1 MASKPFPAG
10 VYAASLTWFSEGE
23 QQPINYEIQ
32 ERHLKHLIGSGLTG
46 VVIAGSNGE
55 AVSLTAEERL
65 KLVSLTREVATRMGR
80 KDMPI
85 VIGTVGHATM
95 DIIEQ
100 LRASKE
106 AGADFGLVL
115 TPSYFHFAMNASA
128 IKQFFTERADAEQVA
143 DASPIPIP
151 IYSWPLVT
159 SGIELNSDI
168 MSTLGI
174 HPNIAGTKLT
184 CGGIA
189 KTVRIAA
196 EFRKEDFC
204 ALTGFTDWL
213 LPGLHAG
220 ASGSISGFANLCPR
234 SALFDAAIVGVLIRK
249 KACVRIYETYK
260 AGKFDEARALQNA
273 IAKPEWD
280 ITKSG
285 INGTKWVVAKLLGYG
300 EENCATRRP
309 YTKFTDEVQQKELLA
324 VMQVVYASEN

>member
-10 VYAASLTWFSEGE
+10 VYAASLTWFSEEE

-32 ERHLKHLIGSGLTG
+32 QRHLKHLIGSGLTG

-55 AVSLTAEERL
+55 AVSLTAEVRL
-65 KLVSLTREVATRMGR
+65 KLVALTRDVATRMGR

-85 VIGTVGHATM
+85 VIGTVGHATK

-115 TPSYFHFAMNASA
+115 TPSYFHFAMDASV
-128 IKQFFTERADAEQVA
+128 IKQFFTEVA
-143 DASPIPIP
+143 DASPIPIL

-159 SGIELNSDI
+159 SGIEINSDI
-168 MSTLGI
+168 MSTLGK
-174 HPNIAGTKLT
+174 HPNIVGTKLT

-196 EFRKEDFC
+196 EFRQEDFC

-220 ASGSISGFANLCPR
+220 AAGSISGFANLCPR
-234 SALFDAAIVGVLIRK
+234 
-249 KACVRIYETYK
+249 
-260 AGKFDEARALQNA
+260 NA

-280 ITKSG
+280 TTKSG

-300 EENCATRRP
+300 DENCATRRP
-309 YTKFTDEVQQKELLA
+309 YVKFTDEEQQEELLGT
-324 VMQVVYASEN
+324 MQAIYSSEKV

>member
-10 VYAASLTWFSEGE
+10 VYAASLTWFSEEE

-32 ERHLKHLIGSGLTG
+32 QRHLNHLIGSGLTG
-46 VVIAGSNGE
+46 GAGSNGE

-65 KLVSLTREVATRMGR
+65 KLVALTRDVATRMGR

-85 VIGTVGHATM
+85 VIGTVGHGTK

-115 TPSYFHFAMNASA
+115 TPSYFHFAMDASA
-128 IKQFFTERADAEQVA
+128 IKQFFTEVA
-143 DASPIPIP
+143 DDSPIPIL

-159 SGIELNSDI
+159 SGIEINSDI
-168 MSTLGI
+168 MSTLGK
-174 HPNIAGTKLT
+174 HPSIVGTKLT
-184 CGGIA
+184 CGAIA

-196 EFRKEDFC
+196 EFKQEDFC

-220 ASGSISGFANLCPR
+220 AAGSISGFANLCPR
-234 SALFDAAIVGVLIRK
+234 
-249 KACVRIYETYK
+249 ACVKTYEAYK
-260 AGKFDEARALQNA
+260 AGKFDEARTLQNA

-300 EENCATRRP
+300 DENCATRRP
-309 YTKFTDEVQQKELLA
+309 YTKFTDEGQQRELLA
-324 VMQVVYASEN
+324 AMQTVYTSERV